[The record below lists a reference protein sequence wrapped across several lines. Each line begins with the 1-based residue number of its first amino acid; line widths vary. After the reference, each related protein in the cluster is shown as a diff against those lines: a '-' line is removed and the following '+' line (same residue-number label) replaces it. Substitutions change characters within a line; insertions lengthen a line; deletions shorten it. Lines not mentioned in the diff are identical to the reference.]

1 MQPWLVGSIGNDG
14 DQLRLLGKI
23 ARVGV
28 VVVVGGGGSGGHPVA
43 VGVVGPSPAEPET
56 VVEAGGSES
65 GVEASAEK
73 TKYFHYS
80 KSSTNVFCSCGS
92 VVTGY

>member
-1 MQPWLVGSIGNDG
+1 MQPWLVGLIGNDG
-14 DQLRLLGKI
+14 DQLRLLGKV

-43 VGVVGPSPAEPET
+43 VGVVGPAPAEPET
-56 VVEAGGSES
+56 VVEAGGSEG

-73 TKYFHYS
+73 NEFIIP
-80 KSSTNVFCSCGS
+80 NQEQGFFVFAARWLL
-92 VVTGY
+92 VA